1 MDGSSKGKPGMAGIG
16 GLLRDH
22 QGEIRAMFAASV
34 GERDSNEAEFMAIVF
49 ALEMSLQQDWL
60 QQAEIIVESDS
71 KNALVWVERKEECP
85 WNLRFYCNKLNNIL
99 LILKNVSFVHNNREC

>member
-71 KNALVWVERKEECP
+71 KNALVWVERKEEYP